1 MDFVKRYANLNTAQ
15 REAVDTIDGPVM
27 VIAGPGTG
35 KTELLG
41 VRVANILQKT
51 DTLPENILC
60 LTFTDSGANAMRQR
74 LIDIIG
80 PDAYKVAIHTFHSF
94 GTEVINQNGQYFY
107 NGAHFKPSDE
117 VSSYEVIRNIF
128 EKLDYNNPLTSQM
141 NGEYTHISDAQKV
154 ISELKKSGLSSIELL
169 QVLDDNDEI
178 IFEVEKMLAPIFAK
192 SISKLTAIEAAKCI
206 PKIAKL
212 SAGSKILGVTSLAEV
227 IANTL
232 TDATDIAISTSKTPA
247 ITKWRNDWFE
257 RDKANNFIL
266 KSRNRQIKLRAIVH
280 IYDKYLS
287 QMEEAEIFDYDDMIL
302 QVVRGMEQNDD
313 LRFNL
318 QEQFQ
323 YIMVDEFQDTNMAQM
338 RILHNL
344 TNNDAQGDTPNIM
357 VVGDDDQAIYS
368 FQGANV
374 SNILDFPKKYPRTKL
389 ITLTENYRSNAEI
402 LESSRNVI
410 TQGSD
415 RLENSIF
422 GISKLLHS
430 NNLSVSKVSLH
441 QSETLVDEFSWIAKN
456 VRTQIDSGTRPADI
470 AILTRHHNDIKELL
484 PYLYQQS
491 IVVNYERQDDA
502 LQQVIIILIEKIA
515 RLLINIAE
523 GRHDSANSQMPEILA
538 HKVWAFDPID
548 IWELSVKAY
557 DDHARW
563 LDTMSE
569 TTVFKPIRKWLI
581 STSLLVNDTP
591 LEKILDIIIGSP
603 NIANN
608 GEETEFTSPIYEYY
622 FSNDN
627 MQSKPNKY
635 LIYLESLRAI
645 RNKLRDYHN
654 DEMPTLK
661 TFVNFIALSRKIKSI
676 ISIKRYD
683 SVMDDAINVMTAHKA
698 KGLEFDTVY
707 ITNTVDT
714 VWGDH
719 SKGRNRLI
727 NYPENLRLAPAGE
740 TSDERLRLF
749 YVAMTRAKNHL
760 HICFSNLNNNNKLS
774 LIASFLSDSKL
785 IISPISNQNNLI
797 ESAELD
803 WYQPLIEP
811 TDKKMRDLLMPRL
824 ADYRLSVTHLQNFLN
839 VKHGG
844 PQTFLLK
851 NLLQFPQEKGA
862 SAAFGTAIHDTLQF
876 AHNHFA
882 SGNGQL
888 PIDEIV
894 AKFTSVLKTQHLT
907 EIDYRLMSDRGQ
919 AALEV
924 YFEKE
929 YDSFSTDQQ
938 SELNFNNQH
947 CIIYDAHLSGKL
959 DLVEINKSVKSIS
972 VTDFKTGKQYYSWNG
987 KDDTAKIKLHH
998 YKQQLMFYKLLIES
1012 SRDYN
1017 KYDVKQGTM
1026 QFVEP
1031 TSEGQILSINTDFCE
1046 DDIESFKLLINA
1058 VWKHIINLDL
1068 PDISKYDKSYKGIIA
1083 FESDLIENAK

>member
-154 ISELKKSGLSSIELL
+154 ISELKKSGLSSVELL

-178 IFEVEKMLAPIFAK
+178 IFEVEKMLVPIFAK
-192 SISKLTAIEAAKCI
+192 SISKSTAIETAKCI

-257 RDKANNFIL
+257 KDKANNFIL
-266 KSRNRQIKLRAIVH
+266 KSRNRQIKLRAIIH

-502 LQQVIIILIEKIA
+502 LQQEIIILIEKIA
-515 RLLINIAE
+515 RLLIDIAE

-538 HKVWAFDPID
+538 HKVWAFNPID
-548 IWELSVKAY
+548 IWKLSVKAY
-557 DDHARW
+557 DNHTRW

-569 TTVFKPIRKWLI
+569 VTVFTPIYQWLI
-581 STSLLVNDTP
+581 STSSLVNDTP
-591 LEKILDIIIGSP
+591 LERILDIIIGSP
-603 NIANN
+603 NLANN
-608 GEETEFTSPIYEYY
+608 GEKTEFTSPIYEYY

-661 TFVNFIALSRKIKSI
+661 TFVDFIALSRKIKSI

-683 SVMDDAINVMTAHKA
+683 SVIDDAINVMTAHKA

-707 ITNTVDT
+707 IMNTVDT

-760 HICFSNLNNNNKLS
+760 NICFSSLNNNNKLS
-774 LIASFLSDSKL
+774 LIASFLSDSQL
-785 IISPISNQNNLI
+785 IINPISNQNNLI

-811 TDKKMRDLLMPRL
+811 TDKTMRDLLMPRL

-888 PIDEIV
+888 PIDEII
-894 AKFTSVLKTQHLT
+894 AKFTSALKTQHLT
-907 EIDYRLMSDRGQ
+907 EIDYKLMSDRGQ

-929 YDSFSTDQQ
+929 YNSFSTDQQ

-972 VTDFKTGKQYYSWNG
+972 VTDYKTGKQYYNWNG

-1031 TSEGQILSINTDFCE
+1031 TPEGQILSINTDFCE
-1046 DDIESFKLLINA
+1046 DDIESFKLLISA

-1068 PDISKYDKSYKGIIA
+1068 PDVSKYDKSYKGIIA
-1083 FESDLIENAK
+1083 FELDLIENAK